1 MRQFI
6 HRSCLIAALISAFA
20 GCATITSTDKYA
32 DGRST
37 TTTIYEVGRSDAI
50 TAFSDTTTK
59 DGRTVSVGGLKS
71 DVNVQALQ
79 ATTGAIGVIV
89 GEALKTAIKP

>member
-1 MRQFI
+1 MKRLFLL
-6 HRSCLIAALISAFA
+6 CALILS

-37 TTTIYEVGRSDAI
+37 TTTIFEVGRSEAI
-50 TAFSDTTTK
+50 TAFNDTTTK
-59 DGRTVSVGGLKS
+59 DGRAVSVGAVKS

-79 ATTGAIGVIV
+79 ATTGAIGSIV
-89 GEALKTAIKP
+89 GEALKAYTGKP